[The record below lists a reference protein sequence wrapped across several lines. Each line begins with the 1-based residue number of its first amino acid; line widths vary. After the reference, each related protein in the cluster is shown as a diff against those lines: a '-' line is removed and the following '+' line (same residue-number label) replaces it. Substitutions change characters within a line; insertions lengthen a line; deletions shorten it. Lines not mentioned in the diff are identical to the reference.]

1 MMPSAPGAGQQTELA
16 EAASAASAGPRPQP
30 ATAGRRPAVPGWLRA
45 VAWKVLRLVLS
56 VAAVLTLT
64 FFMVQLI
71 PGDPIRLALGPDAP
85 ASLVAQKRALLG
97 LNQPLLSQ
105 YFTYWGHTLTGRFG
119 NSLLSGEPVSLII
132 KSRIGSTAII
142 IGLSLAATAIISVL
156 GGLLIGIAT
165 HRGRWPRL
173 RSAFTLLT
181 AIASAVPDFL
191 LAVGLVFLFAVTFKV
206 FPVAGAASAAS
217 FVLPTAAITLGSAAV
232 MMRVMRAATDVVL
245 DQDYVAVARAKR
257 LSPTRVYLR
266 HALPNTLTA
275 ALTLG
280 GLQLGTVV
288 TGTIVVEN
296 VFAIPGL
303 GAELVQALVTHDY
316 PVVQAIMVIF
326 AAAVLVLNLLIDVAL
341 ALLDPRSVR
350 QKG

>member
-1 MMPSAPGAGQQTELA
+1 MAG
-16 EAASAASAGPRPQP
+16 
-30 ATAGRRPAVPGWLRA
+30 PAVPAWLSG

-71 PGDPIRLALGPDAP
+71 PGDPIRIALGPDAP
-85 ASLVAQKRALLG
+85 ASLVAQKRQQLG
-97 LNQPLLSQ
+97 LDQSLLSQ
-105 YFTYWGHTLTGRFG
+105 YFTYWGHTLTGRLG
-119 NSLLSGEPVSLII
+119 TSLLTQQPVSLII
-132 KSRIGSTAII
+132 KSRISSTAII
-142 IGLSLAATAIISVL
+142 VGLSLAATSVISVL
-156 GGLLIGIAT
+156 GGLLVGIVT
-165 HRGRWPRL
+165 HRGRRPRL

-181 AIASAVPDFL
+181 GIASALPDFL
-191 LAVGLVFLFAVTFKV
+191 VAVGLVFLFAVTFKV
-206 FPVAGAASAAS
+206 FPVAGASSAAS
-217 FVLPTAAITLGSAAV
+217 YVLPTAAITLGSAAI
-232 MMRVMRAATDVVL
+232 MMRVMRSATDVVL

-303 GAELVQALVTHDY
+303 GMQLVQALVTHDY

-326 AAAVLVLNLLIDVAL
+326 AGAVLVLNLLIDIAL
-341 ALLDPRSVR
+341 GLLDPRSVR